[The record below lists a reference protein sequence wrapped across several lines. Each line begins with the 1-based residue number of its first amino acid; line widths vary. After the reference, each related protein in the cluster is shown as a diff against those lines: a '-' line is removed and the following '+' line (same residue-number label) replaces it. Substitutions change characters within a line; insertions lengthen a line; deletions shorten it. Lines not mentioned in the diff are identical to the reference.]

1 MIRQQSTRLLFSLLI
16 VLVFLLH
23 TANLFPISFLQKLEN
38 VSYDVRLNTTLP
50 KTQDRRIVIL
60 DIDEKSLAA
69 LGRWPWSRNRMATLV
84 DNLFDKYQIKVLG
97 FDILFAEQDT
107 SSGLPLLQQLAREQL
122 HDNPAFLQQLEQLQ
136 PQLEYDQLFATSLQG
151 RKILLSYYF
160 KGKDNVDGHSRIGQL
175 PTAISEIPP
184 LWRGRLLFKEPAG
197 YSANLAQLQSAA
209 LGGGFFDNPLVDI
222 DGIFRRVPLLQLF
235 ENHLYESLAL
245 AVARAALNENK
256 VQIVVASNKDKQG
269 DYSALEAI
277 KLGNYTI
284 PVDAEAAVLIPY
296 RGPQNSFPYI
306 SIIDLFNDQVD
317 EKLLKDAIV
326 LVGTTAPGLLDLRS
340 TPVQNIYPGVEIHAN
355 IISGILNQ
363 NIKHQPAY
371 TLGYTFLLL
380 ILIGLIMSTL
390 LPKISPLHTSLLTL
404 AMATTI
410 TAMSFYAWNRWNL
423 VLPMATPLLLTL
435 SLFILHM
442 SYGFFVE
449 SRSKRQLARLFGQ
462 YIPPELVD
470 EMDQHLDD
478 EVISLEGQSRE
489 MSVLFS
495 DVRGFTPISEGLEPK
510 ELSQL
515 MNAFLTPMTH
525 TIHKHRGTIDKYMG
539 DAIMAFWGAPL
550 KDKQHAEHALNSA
563 MEMIETLEGMQTD
576 FQAKGWPE
584 IKIGIGLNSGPM
596 SVGNMGSEFRMAYT
610 VLGDAVNLSSRL
622 EGLTKTYGVNII
634 VSDNIRHAVPSYL
647 YRKLDQVRVKGKQQ
661 PVAIYEPLGQKEQ
674 VRSSI
679 KSELSRYHK
688 ALRLYQRQ
696 QWDLAEREFFALTQ
710 QNSACYVYRLYLD
723 RVIYFKTHPPA
734 TEWDGVFSHHKK

>member
-1 MIRQQSTRLLFSLLI
+1 VISQQNTRLLFSLLI

-23 TANLFPISFLQKLEN
+23 TANLIPISFLQKLEN
-38 VSYDVRLNTTLP
+38 VSYDLRLNTTLP
-50 KTQDRRIVIL
+50 RGQDRRIVIL

-69 LGRWPWSRNRMATLV
+69 IGRWPWSRNRMAALV
-84 DNLFDKYQIKVLG
+84 DSLFDHYKIKVLG
-97 FDILFAEQDT
+97 FDILFAEQDH
-107 SSGLPLLQQLAREQL
+107 SSGLPLLQQLAQQQL
-122 HDNPAFLQQLEQLQ
+122 RDNPDFLQQLERLQ
-136 PQLEYDQLFATSLQG
+136 PQLEYDQIFATALQG
-151 RKILLSYYF
+151 RKVLLSYYF
-160 KGKDNVDGHSRIGQL
+160 KGKDNADGHSQIGLL
-175 PTAISEIPP
+175 PPPISAVPP
-184 LWRGRLLFKEPAG
+184 LWRDRLLFKEPVG
-197 YSANLAQLQSAA
+197 YSANLNLLQTAA
-209 LGGGFFDNPLVDI
+209 FGGGFFDNPLVGI

-235 ENHLYESLAL
+235 ENGIYESLAL

-256 VQIVVASNKDKQG
+256 VHIVVASNKAEQG
-269 DYSALEAI
+269 KYSALESI

-306 SIIDLFNDQVD
+306 SVIDLFNNKVD
-317 EKLLKDAIV
+317 TELLKDAIV

-340 TPVQNIYPGVEIHAN
+340 TPVQNVYPGVEIHAN

-371 TLGYTFLLL
+371 TLGYAFLLL
-380 ILIGLIMSTL
+380 VLIGLVMSS
-390 LPKISPLHTSLLTL
+390 LPPKMSPLQTSLLTL
-404 AMATTI
+404 TVATFI
-410 TAMSFYAWNRWNL
+410 TAISFYAWNRWNL

-478 EVISLEGQSRE
+478 EVISLEGQNRE
-489 MSVLFS
+489 MSVLFT
-495 DVRGFTPISEGLEPK
+495 DVRGFTAISEQLQPK
-510 ELSQL
+510 ELTRL
-515 MNAFLTPMTH
+515 MNDFLTPMTRI
-525 TIHKHRGTIDKYMG
+525 IHKHRGTIDKYMG

-550 KDKQHAEHALNSA
+550 KDAQHAEHALAAA
-563 MEMIETLEGMQTD
+563 MEMVETLEQMQTH
-576 FQAKGWPE
+576 FQDNGWPE
-584 IKIGIGLNSGPM
+584 IKIGVGLNTGPM

-634 VSDNIRHAVPSYL
+634 VSDTTRHTVSTYL
-647 YRKLDQVRVKGKQQ
+647 YRKLDHVRVKGKQQ

-674 VRSSI
+674 VRNSI

-710 QNSACYVYRLYLD
+710 QNPTCNVYRLYLD

-734 TEWDGVFSHHKK
+734 EDWDGVFTHHKK

>member
-1 MIRQQSTRLLFSLLI
+1 MIRQQSARLLFSLLI

-23 TANLFPISFLQKLEN
+23 TANVFPISFLQKLEN

-50 KTQDRRIVIL
+50 KIQDRRIVIL

-107 SSGLPLLQQLAREQL
+107 SSGLPLLQRLAREQL
-122 HDNPAFLQQLEQLQ
+122 RDNPAFLQQLEQLQ

-151 RKILLSYYF
+151 RKVLLSYYF
-160 KGKDNVDGHSRIGQL
+160 KGKNNVDGHRRIGQL

-184 LWRGRLLFKEPAG
+184 LWRGRLLFKEPVG

-269 DYSALEAI
+269 GYSALEAI

-340 TPVQNIYPGVEIHAN
+340 TPVQNVYPGVEIHAN

-380 ILIGLIMSTL
+380 VLIGLIMSTL
-390 LPKISPLHTSLLTL
+390 LPRISPLHTSLLTL
-404 AMATTI
+404 AMAATI
-410 TAMSFYAWNRWNL
+410 TTMSFYAWNRWNL

-462 YIPPELVD
+462 YIPPELVN

-489 MSVLFS
+489 MSVLFT

-515 MNAFLTPMTH
+515 MNAFLTPMTR

-550 KDKQHAEHALNSA
+550 KDEQHAEHALNSA
-563 MEMIETLEGMQTD
+563 MEMIETLEEMQAD

-584 IKIGIGLNSGPM
+584 IKIGVGLNTGPM

-622 EGLTKTYGVNII
+622 EGLTKVYGVNII
-634 VSDNIRHAVPSYL
+634 VSDTTRHSVHGYL
-647 YRKLDQVRVKGKQQ
+647 YRKLDHVRVKGKQQ
-661 PVAIYEPLGQKEQ
+661 PVAIYEPLGRKEQ
-674 VRSSI
+674 VRPSI

-710 QNSACYVYRLYLD
+710 QNSACYVYQLYLD
-723 RVIYFKTHPPA
+723 RVIYFKTRPP
-734 TEWDGVFSHHKK
+734 EPDWDGVFTHHHK